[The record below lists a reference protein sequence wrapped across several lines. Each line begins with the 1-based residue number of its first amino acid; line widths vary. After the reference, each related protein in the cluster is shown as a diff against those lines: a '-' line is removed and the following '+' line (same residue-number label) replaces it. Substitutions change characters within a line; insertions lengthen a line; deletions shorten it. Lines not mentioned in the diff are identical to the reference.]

1 MQGVL
6 LLVFAKYF
14 HLPFL
19 RGVQTETTRTGLG
32 GYWVS
37 WLLTF
42 CCDQHCIMETSHV
55 KTKHYREVDYIS
67 VLFLGWYLFPT
78 YPHIEMGHTKYLHIS
93 SCTLL
98 VKHGFIQFYVNI
110 EIDAGILQQAVFNIW
125 KSQA

>member
-1 MQGVL
+1 
-6 LLVFAKYF
+6 
-14 HLPFL
+14 
-19 RGVQTETTRTGLG
+19 
-32 GYWVS
+32 
-37 WLLTF
+37 
-42 CCDQHCIMETSHV
+42 METSHI

-110 EIDAGILQQAVFNIW
+110 EIDAGILQQAVINIW